1 MLENMSR
8 RNRTL
13 LSLALTSLAL
23 TMSVSAFCTSY
34 WCEGTHKVVKPVCLS
49 PVKMKN
55 CGKNNSQ
62 PYTTE
67 APTLDPK
74 NPVSNVTLSPQ
85 QKEELAL
92 IRKKQLANAVQ
103 YLWET
108 GEDKYML
115 RYFHTGFWL
124 SCEKHNEGDDQEE
137 KCRSFIELTPGETQ
151 GVLWLSVISE
161 FMYIGLLAMGFL
173 LMCVEAMCLCAKKE
187 MSSLKINAYA
197 AMCTVLSGLM
207 GMVAHMM
214 YTTVFQMTVSIG
226 PKDWRPQSWDYGW
239 SFALAW
245 LSFSCCMAAAVATLN
260 SYTKTIIEM
269 KHRARLRL
277 EEARAATIA
286 PSYEE
291 VVRSGGGGFYSVS
304 QLIQLGQQGALMDPL
319 LPRGLGPAVGP
330 LACGAGG
337 ALLVGGGVGG
347 IGMGTG
353 GVGTGGT
360 PALGGAGRMGVR
372 GSGVWMGMGGTGGT
386 MGAMGGAGMGTGRMD
401 THGVV
406 VVEGC
411 VTEGCEE
418 CEREMD
424 EIDYTLQ
431 EKREDSLC

>member
-1 MLENMSR
+1 MFLILTICSLI
-8 RNRTL
+8 TL
-13 LSLALTSLAL
+13 ISCIRPIFS
-23 TMSVSAFCTSY
+23 
-34 WCEGTHKVVKPVCLS
+34 HP
-49 PVKMKN
+49 
-55 CGKNNSQ
+55 
-62 PYTTE
+62 E

-319 LPRGLGPAVGP
+319 WPRGLGPVVGP

-360 PALGGAGRMGVR
+360 PALGGAGKMGVR